1 MPVLW
6 TVETALDEIADAI
19 NGGSVKLDLD
29 ELTRKQVK
37 DLYRKDFEAL
47 SKDDWNNLR
56 AKVLEMADMAGSS
69 SEMATIVQ
77 WVDGIGTVGKSLD
90 RETVLL
96 VCVMV
101 SRLHCTL
108 LKGAI
113 CPDVAYT
120 EPKGKKLD
128 EILKELG
135 APG

>member
-1 MPVLW
+1 MPVSW
-6 TVETALDEIADAI
+6 TVETALDEVADAI

-77 WVDGIGTVGKSLD
+77 WVDGIGAVGKHLD

-108 LKGAI
+108 LKGPI
-113 CPDVAYT
+113 CPHVAYT
-120 EPKGKKLD
+120 DPKGQKLD
-128 EILKELG
+128 EILKEIG
-135 APG
+135 APV